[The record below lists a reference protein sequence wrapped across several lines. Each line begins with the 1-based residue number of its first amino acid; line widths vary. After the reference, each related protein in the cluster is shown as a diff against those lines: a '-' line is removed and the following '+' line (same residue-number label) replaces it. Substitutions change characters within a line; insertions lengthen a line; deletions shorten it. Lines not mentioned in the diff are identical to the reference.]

1 VEQPERT
8 GLGARGEDEAA
19 EHYRQRGYRVLERN
33 WSCRL
38 GEIDLILTKGETLVF
53 CEVKTRRGSSLG
65 GPYEAVTWKKQ
76 RTLRRLAEAFLVAS
90 GARPADI
97 RFDVA
102 SVTVPAFGMP
112 SLHVYE
118 NAF

>member
-1 VEQPERT
+1 MH

-19 EHYRQRGYRVLERN
+19 EHYGRQGYRVLARN
-33 WSCRL
+33 WRCRL
-38 GEIDLILTKGETLVF
+38 GEIDLVLVKGATLVF

-76 RTLRRLAEAFLVAS
+76 RTLRRLAEAFLAAS
-90 GARPADI
+90 AVLPAQV

-102 SVTVPAFGMP
+102 SVTLSASGRP